1 MLWWSH
7 LIIWI
12 TLHFDVG
19 NTEIVSYC
27 ICAFGRGICCKS
39 LYVEA
44 SGLNNS
50 RKRQCLVV
58 HIYIS
63 IDKIVNSITILLNY
77 FHHLVYI
84 VMVISLTLYVNKW
97 KWKKRNKIVFSF
109 IIVFIHTS
117 FYLKNISLTSNL
129 QFSKQ
134 NRKMTLHINDLIQV
148 YSCKI
153 NEWHFFQRLS
163 LTTF

>member
-1 MLWWSH
+1 MAPNLFIMPCVLAARRNLSPHPTLRSQAASLNNEMTLTIFMLWWSH

-97 KWKKRNKIVFSF
+97 KWKKGTRLYFLSSLCLF
-109 IIVFIHTS
+109 ILRSI
-117 FYLKNISLTSNL
+117 
-129 QFSKQ
+129 
-134 NRKMTLHINDLIQV
+134 
-148 YSCKI
+148 
-153 NEWHFFQRLS
+153 
-163 LTTF
+163 